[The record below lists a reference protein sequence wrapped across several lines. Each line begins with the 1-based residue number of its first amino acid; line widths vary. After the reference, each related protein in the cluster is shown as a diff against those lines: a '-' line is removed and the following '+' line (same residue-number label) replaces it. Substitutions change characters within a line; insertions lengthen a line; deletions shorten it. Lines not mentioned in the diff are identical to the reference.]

1 MATQTTLHY
10 CLTFTRSCTQSHTD
24 GVVQG
29 DSCGGRCG
37 GRGTDLEPLDLGV
50 LVGPLRVLLREE
62 ELHGHHG
69 GAAAF
74 QLQNLAQV
82 LADAPGRARRL
93 KNKTG

>member
-29 DSCGGRCG
+29 DSCG

-74 QLQNLAQV
+74 QFQNLAQV